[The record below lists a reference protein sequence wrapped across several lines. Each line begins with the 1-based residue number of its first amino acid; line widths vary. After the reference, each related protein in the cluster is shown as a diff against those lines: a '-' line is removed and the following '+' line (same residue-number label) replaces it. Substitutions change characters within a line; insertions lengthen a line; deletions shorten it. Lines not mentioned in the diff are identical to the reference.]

1 LVGFVVINISFLFYW
16 RGFIFCLFKKN
27 LTIIGEV
34 LERQNIKLH
43 GERGGEDLGRVGKEK

>member
-1 LVGFVVINISFLFYW
+1 MGFVVINISFLFYW